1 MNQLDVHFQQAQ
13 DAFWILKSLDKN
25 KMAAFLI
32 EMAEQIDQIRER
44 LIPTAA
50 KESHLPEGRI
60 TGELGRTL
68 GQIKLFA
75 QLVEEGSWVEATI
88 DHSDPDRTP
97 APKPDLRRMLKPLGI
112 VVVFGASNFPLAFST
127 AGGDTVSALA
137 AGCPVI
143 YKAHPAHP
151 ETSRM
156 VAEAI
161 KTAVRKSDLP
171 KGTFQHVEGGIETG
185 QALAAHPMTKAVAFT
200 GSFKGGKSLFDT
212 ANAREV
218 PIPVYAEM
226 GSVNPIF
233 ALEKQLGKDRNGLA
247 ANFVGSLTL
256 GVGQFC
262 TNPGLIFV
270 PRSLEAD
277 FSKAV
282 VDRLKEVVGATM
294 LYDGICD
301 TYYQSLEALAK
312 KDQLKWEHIAEPSAL
327 LTGNPAL
334 AKIDAEDWLQ
344 DEAFQDEVFGPFGMI
359 VVYED
364 ANQLEKVANQL
375 KGQLT
380 CTLWAEPGEISEL
393 HKFRSILE
401 EKCGRLLFK
410 GVPTG
415 VEVGHAMQH
424 GGPFPATTDSR
435 STSVGV
441 YAIKRFARPLA
452 YQDMPESLLPDA
464 LKEDNPL
471 GIRRMTD
478 GKWD

>member
-1 MNQLDVHFQQAQ
+1 
-13 DAFWILKSLDKN
+13 
-25 KMAAFLI
+25 
-32 EMAEQIDQIRER
+32 
-44 LIPTAA
+44 
-50 KESHLPEGRI
+50 
-60 TGELGRTL
+60 
-68 GQIKLFA
+68 
-75 QLVEEGSWVEATI
+75 
-88 DHSDPDRTP
+88 
-97 APKPDLRRMLKPLGI
+97 
-112 VVVFGASNFPLAFST
+112 
-127 AGGDTVSALA
+127 
-137 AGCPVI
+137 
-143 YKAHPAHP
+143 
-151 ETSRM
+151 
-156 VAEAI
+156 
-161 KTAVRKSDLP
+161 
-171 KGTFQHVEGGIETG
+171 
-185 QALAAHPMTKAVAFT
+185 
-200 GSFKGGKSLFDT
+200 
-212 ANAREV
+212 
-218 PIPVYAEM
+218 
-226 GSVNPIF
+226 
-233 ALEKQLGKDRNGLA
+233 
-247 ANFVGSLTL
+247 
-256 GVGQFC
+256 
-262 TNPGLIFV
+262 
-270 PRSLEAD
+270 
-277 FSKAV
+277 AV

-464 LKEDNPL
+464 LREDNPL
-471 GIRRMTD
+471 GIRRKMD